1 MKEERRKPV
10 STTKGIIVYK
20 GNKKNDW
27 KLDLP
32 IDWKQYGKI
41 TTDRLCKFFK
51 ELDRTNNMTQSV
63 EIVFHE
69 RVTD

>member
-1 MKEERRKPV
+1 M
-10 STTKGIIVYK
+10 YK